1 MSDASN
7 NFQTVVSTGLA
18 IALGCT
24 LMIVLGPNSATA
36 YPSGAVSY
44 GANPAVATGGS
55 ASTTQTVFTAPAT
68 QEILVTDVV
77 LTATGGSGSTWLYPC
92 SSLLALVDTT
102 GNTLSPFRISADTSG
117 RHYQGGGN
125 LHSTVVSHTFASGLP
140 IPAGDSL
147 ELTHSGD
154 CSVEYTLSGYYAEP

>member
-1 MSDASN
+1 MSDVPN

-36 YPSGAVSY
+36 YPSQAVSY

-55 ASTTQTVFTAPAT
+55 VASTQTVFTAPTT

-77 LTATGGSGSTWLYPC
+77 FTATGGSGSTWVYAC
-92 SSLLALVDTT
+92 SSVLTLIDTT
-102 GNTLSPFRISADTSG
+102 GNTLASFRLSADTNA
-117 RHYQGGGN
+117 RYYTGGGN
-125 LHSTVVSHTFASGLP
+125 LHSTTVSHTFATGLP
-140 IPAGDSL
+140 VPAGDSL